1 MLCICLFLNVYS
13 VGERPPAVVSFSDV
27 QMCWFSTA
35 WMELLVDS
43 FEAVLVDMCVD
54 LGCGDIGMAQHELDG
69 TQIGAPGQ

>member
-1 MLCICLFLNVYS
+1 
-13 VGERPPAVVSFSDV
+13 
-27 QMCWFSTA
+27 MCWFSTA

-69 TQIGAPGQ
+69 T